1 MKIKKKKAPNFLRV
15 QFQRIIFKIKFFV
28 DDNRTLKILADL

>member
-1 MKIKKKKAPNFLRV
+1 MKIKKKKLQKFLRV
-15 QFQRIIFKIKFFV
+15 EFQRIIFKIKFFV